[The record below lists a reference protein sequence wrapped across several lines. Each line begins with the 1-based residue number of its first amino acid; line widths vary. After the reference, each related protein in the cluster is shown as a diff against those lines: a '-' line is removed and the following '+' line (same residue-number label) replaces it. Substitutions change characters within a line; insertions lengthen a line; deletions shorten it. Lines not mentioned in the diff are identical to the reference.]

1 MVRLGMIQGGY
12 DVKIGTSEHGSK
24 ASAAELRVPPFQHL
38 LVTFGGPK
46 GLEDAMQRDSA
57 VGHSTPSDMFD
68 MYVNTCPDQGSR
80 TIRTEEA
87 ILISLAY
94 LQPALKEATA

>member
-1 MVRLGMIQGGY
+1 MLQGGY
-12 DVKIGTSEHGSK
+12 DVKIGTSEHGSR
-24 ASAAELRVPPFQHL
+24 ASGADLHVPPFQHL
-38 LVTFGGPK
+38 LVSFGGPK
-46 GLEDAMQRDSA
+46 GLEDAMQRDVA
-57 VGHSTPSDMFD
+57 VGNSAPSALFD

-94 LQPALKEATA
+94 LQPALQAATS

>member
-1 MVRLGMIQGGY
+1 MMQGGY

-24 ASAAELRVPPFQHL
+24 ASAAELQVPPFQHL
-38 LVTFGGPK
+38 LVSFGGPK
-46 GLEDAMQRDSA
+46 GLEDAMQRDNA
-57 VGHSTPSDMFD
+57 VGNSNTDALFD

-94 LQPALKEATA
+94 LQPSLLAATSST